1 MKPMPRSHGS
11 WEHIMAGTLAFLGTT
26 VWHHCTL
33 SSTFQLPEGTDKE
46 KNKDK
51 EKLSNWKK
59 NTYLAVMAF
68 GLNTKNIKPVK
79 SSLI

>member
-1 MKPMPRSHGS
+1 
-11 WEHIMAGTLAFLGTT
+11 MAGTLAFLGTT
-26 VWHHCTL
+26 VWHHCML

-59 NTYLAVMAF
+59 NHLAVMAF
-68 GLNTKNIKPVK
+68 GLNAKNIRPVK